1 MEASKL
7 TEKQLFLIKDV
18 KEEMELYK
26 EELNSQ
32 IKSAKFNMGL
42 GIGIAVVIAILLLI
56 MPEFLD
62 KVMTKLKSLSDNMEV
77 IGSVIGEGLPML
89 FGLKSLNNSKEQKKR
104 LKGVRV
110 FEKDLSRMEEGIIAN
125 SEEHILTLEKE
136 FSRYINT

>member
-1 MEASKL
+1 MQASKL
-7 TEKQLFLIKDV
+7 TEKQTFLINDV

-26 EELNSQ
+26 EELTRQ
-32 IKSAKFNMGL
+32 IKNARFNMRL
-42 GIGIAVVIAILLLI
+42 GIGIALALGILLIIKPDFLNVI
-56 MPEFLD
+56 MG
-62 KVMTKLKSLSDNMEV
+62 KLKSLSANMEV
-77 IGSVIGEGLPML
+77 IGSLIGEGLPVL

-110 FEKDLSRMEEGIIAN
+110 FEKDLNRMEEGIIGN

>member
-1 MEASKL
+1 MQASKL
-7 TEKQLFLIKDV
+7 TEKQMFLINDV

-26 EELNSQ
+26 EELTKQ
-32 IKSAKFNMGL
+32 IKNARFNMRLGL
-42 GIGIAVVIAILLLI
+42 GLAVAVAILLLI
-56 MPEFLD
+56 GPDFLD
-62 KVMTKLKSLSDNMEV
+62 KIMGKLKNLSDNMEV